1 MILTKTD
8 GDSRAGAALSVKA
21 VTGRPI
27 LFAGTGEKVDELEEW
42 DPARMA
48 GRLLGMGDVV
58 GLVEKAQEVIDEKE
72 AEKAAKKLQKGQ
84 FNFDDFLK
92 QMNMLRK
99 MGPLKKV
106 LGMLP
111 GVGGM
116 LKDVDLDNKEFARME
131 AIMLSMT
138 PHERR
143 NPTVI
148 DIQRRRR
155 IARGSGNDL
164 DKVNALLKQFK
175 SMQKLMKSMKGGMP
189 DMSALEGMGDLGGM
203 GGLGGLGPGGL
214 PKGLGKP
221 GAPGGFQPRGRRRR

>member
-1 MILTKTD
+1 
-8 GDSRAGAALSVKA
+8 
-21 VTGRPI
+21 
-27 LFAGTGEKVDELEEW
+27 
-42 DPARMA
+42 MA

-72 AEKAAKKLQKGQ
+72 AERAARKMQKGS

-92 QMNMLRK
+92 QMNMIRK

-111 GVGGM
+111 GVGAM
-116 LKDVDLDNKEFARME
+116 LKDVDLDNQDFARME

-138 PHERR
+138 RRERR
-143 NPTVI
+143 RPEII

-164 DKVNALLKQFK
+164 DRVNALMKQFK
-175 SMQKLMKSMKGGMP
+175 TMQKLMKSLGKGGMP
-189 DMSALEGMGDLGGM
+189 DLSALEGMGGGMPGPGGMGMPGLGGGGM
-203 GGLGGLGPGGL
+203 PKGFPGLPGGGLGGFR
-214 PKGLGKP
+214 GK
-221 GAPGGFQPRGRRRR
+221 RKR